1 MIINNNKY
9 IMIKNPAIIV
19 DNGTRNIKAGLA
31 DGFEHS
37 VYFPTVIGEPKSA
50 DIIISVD

>member
-1 MIINNNKY
+1 
-9 IMIKNPAIIV
+9 MIKNPAIII

-37 VYFPTVIGEPKSA
+37 VCFPTIIGEPKSV
-50 DIIISVD
+50 DMIIGVD